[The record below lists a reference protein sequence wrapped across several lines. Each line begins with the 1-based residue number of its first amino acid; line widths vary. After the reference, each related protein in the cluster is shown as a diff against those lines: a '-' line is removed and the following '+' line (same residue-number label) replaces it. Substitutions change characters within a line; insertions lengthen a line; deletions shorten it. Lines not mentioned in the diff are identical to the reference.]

1 MSPCKGYLKEGYG
14 FAMKTTVRSDGG
26 GGNSQVFRCAQVG
39 VMGDGDGESVVD
51 GRGREWWV
59 TVEPQ
64 YLRRAHK

>member
-1 MSPCKGYLKEGYG
+1 M
-14 FAMKTTVRSDGG
+14 
-26 GGNSQVFRCAQVG
+26 FRCAQVG